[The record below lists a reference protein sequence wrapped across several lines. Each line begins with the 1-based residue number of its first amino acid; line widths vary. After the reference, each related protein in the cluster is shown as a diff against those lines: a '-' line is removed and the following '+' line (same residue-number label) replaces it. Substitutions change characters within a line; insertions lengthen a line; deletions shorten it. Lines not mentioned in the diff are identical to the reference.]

1 VPATAIEQRSPAAM
15 QGRRLWLIITALLL
29 GMLLAALD
37 QTIVST
43 ALPTIVGDLGDA
55 SHLSWVVTAY
65 LLASTASTPL
75 WGKLGDMYGRKLF
88 FQAAIVIFLVG
99 SALSGISS
107 SMSELIAFR
116 ALQGVGGG
124 GLMIGAQTIIG
135 DVVSPRDRGRYQ
147 GLFGAVFGVTSVIG
161 PLLGGLLVDNLSWH
175 WIFYIN
181 LPLGAVALVVTQTV
195 LPSRLSKVRH
205 VIDYLGALLI
215 AMAAT
220 SLVLLT
226 SLGGT
231 TYPWSSAPIVMLA
244 VAGVAL
250 IGAFVLA
257 ERRAPEPVV
266 PLRLF
271 ANRVFS
277 ASSAIGFVVGFAMFG
292 AITFLPLFLQ
302 IVKGVNPTIS
312 GLRLLPM
319 MAGLLLTSTGS
330 GQLISRYGR
339 YKVFPVLGTAVMTLG
354 LYLLSLMGAGTG
366 TLLGSLYM
374 FVLGAGL
381 GGVMQV
387 LVIAVQNAV
396 DYEDLGAA
404 TSGATFFRSMGG
416 SFGTAVFGAIFAN
429 VLGGRIAH
437 DLRGVRLPAGLSG
450 ANVSPASLARL
461 PASVHSGYVHAYA
474 SSLQTVFLVAVP
486 IAFLAFLLTWLLPE
500 VRLRRSTA
508 APDARQTFTMP
519 LECTSAQELER
530 ALTAITRREHRP
542 ELFRRLAARAGV
554 DVEPAVAWL
563 LLRIDRHPDWPA
575 PRLARAPTVDE
586 RRLRALLEGM
596 SQAGLVADG
605 ADGEGPPTLTEA
617 GRDAV
622 RALIRARR
630 ERLSELLDGWSP
642 EEHDELRALV
652 ARLTS
657 ELLDDEVS
665 APPEPAGAAVRA

>member
-1 VPATAIEQRSPAAM
+1 MTAVASSESALVPVH
-15 QGRRLWLIITALLL
+15 GRRLWLIITALLL

-37 QTIVST
+37 QTVVST

-65 LLASTASTPL
+65 LLSSTASTPL

-107 SMSELIAFR
+107 SMAELIAFR

-135 DVVSPRDRGRYQ
+135 DVVSPRERGRYQ
-147 GLFGAVFGVTSVIG
+147 GIFGAVFGVTSVIG
-161 PLLGGLLVDNLSWH
+161 PLIGGLLVDDLSWH

-181 LPLGAVALVVTQTV
+181 LPLGVVALVVTGSV
-195 LPSRLSKVRH
+195 LPSRLSRVHH

-231 TYPWSSAPIVMLA
+231 TYPWGSAPIVILG

-250 IGAFVLA
+250 IGAFVVA
-257 ERRAPEPVV
+257 ERRAREPVI

-277 ASSAIGFVVGFAMFG
+277 ASSAIGFVVGFGMFG

-302 IVKGVNPTIS
+302 IVQGVNPTVS

-319 MAGLLLTSTGS
+319 MAGLLITSVGS
-330 GQLISRYGR
+330 GLLISRYGR
-339 YKVFPVLGTAVMTLG
+339 YKLFPILGTAVMTIG
-354 LYLLSLMGAGTG
+354 LLLLSRMGAGTG
-366 TLLGSLYM
+366 TLLSSAYM
-374 FVLGAGL
+374 FVFGVGL
-381 GGVMQV
+381 GGVLQV

-396 DYEDLGAA
+396 DYRDLGAA

-429 VLGGRIAH
+429 LLGGNLTRYLHGI
-437 DLRGVRLPAGLSG
+437 RLPAGLSG
-450 ANVSPASLARL
+450 ASISPSALAKL
-461 PASVHSGYVHAYA
+461 PADVHSGYVHAYA
-474 SSLQTVFLVAVP
+474 ASLQSVFIVAAP
-486 IAFLAFLLTWLLPE
+486 IAFVAFLLTWLLPE
-500 VRLRRSTA
+500 VHLRRTTA
-508 APDARQTFTMP
+508 TPDARQTFTMP
-519 LECTSAQELER
+519 LECSSAQELER
-530 ALTAITRREHRP
+530 ALTTLTRRENRH
-542 ELFRRLAARAGV
+542 ELFRRLAASARV
-554 DVEPAVAWL
+554 EVEPAVAWL
-563 LLRIDRHPDWPA
+563 LLRIHRHPDWPA
-575 PRLARAPTVDE
+575 PRLAREPVVDQQ
-586 RRLRALLEGM
+586 RLRALLASM
-596 SQAGLVADG
+596 DRDGLLVREDG
-605 ADGEGPPTLTEA
+605 ADTPPQLTPT

-622 RALIRARR
+622 ERLVSARR
-630 ERLSELLDGWSP
+630 ERLAALLDGWSP
-642 EEHDELRALV
+642 EEHEELRALV
-652 ARLTS
+652 DRLTA
-657 ELLDDEVS
+657 ELLDDEVAT
-665 APPEPAGAAVRA
+665 APAPALAPGV